1 MLTPP
6 ARFVRGSARIAR
18 VSAALLAG
26 ALLASCAA
34 APTPSSRSKEYFSEA
49 ETGVASSPR
58 VVAYGQP
65 VPKGGGR
72 YMVGKPYRV
81 SGRTYVPR
89 ENPNYSAT
97 GFASWYGSA
106 FHGRR
111 TANGEVYDMRDLTA
125 AHPTLP
131 LPSYVRVTNLSNG
144 RSVVVRVND
153 RGPFK
158 RNRVIDVSSTVAEV
172 LDFKRSGTARVKV
185 DYVGPAR
192 MDGNDRRMLLATYRG
207 PGRAAPGVPDTMLAS
222 ARPTAPA
229 RSPVVLAS
237 APTPRSRPADFGA
250 GEPMALAPSP
260 ASLTLDDPLAPLILR
275 TGFASSYLP
284 TDRFTPAQSAAA
296 DLAAAADRAAAT
308 GPVVQVGTFADPA
321 NAARAGRLVAAYG
334 TVAVAEAAVDGRA
347 VNVVRVTV
355 AGGSDPAAVID
366 AARAAGL
373 DGAFVVR

>member
-1 MLTPP
+1 MLRPRSAGGFGLA
-6 ARFVRGSARIAR
+6 ARATV
-18 VSAALLAG
+18 AALA
-26 ALLASCAA
+26 AVLLASCAA

-97 GFASWYGSA
+97 GLASWYGSA

-111 TANGEVYDMRDLTA
+111 TANGEVYDMHDLTA

-172 LDFKRSGTARVKV
+172 LDFKRIGTARVKV

-237 APTPRSRPADFGA
+237 APAPRSRPAGFGT

-284 TDRFTPAQSAAA
+284 TDRFTPAEAAAA
-296 DLAAAADRAAAT
+296 DLAAAGDRAIAMRS
-308 GPVVQVGTFADPA
+308 VVQVGTFADPA

-334 TVAVAEAAVDGRA
+334 TVTIAEATVGGRA
-347 VNVVRVTV
+347 VRVVRVALAAGTAPETV
-355 AGGSDPAAVID
+355 IES
-366 AARAAGL
+366 ARAAGL
-373 DGAFVVR
+373 AGAFLAR

>member
-207 PGRAAPGVPDTMLAS
+207 PGRAVPGVPDTMLAS